1 MTMFQDWCTLNGI
14 QAIPASPTTISSF
27 VNSISP
33 LGIEKVFE
41 AVQEISRAHYT
52 IGLPCPCS
60 GPGLVTRAVNA
71 ISKIEPPRSWSKAT
85 SEQFM
90 HLPWDVQSCI
100 LKREEQLDQTVRDKQ
115 NEVGDLRAKIRELE
129 NGNQVTV
136 AA

>member
-1 MTMFQDWCTLNGI
+1 MH
-14 QAIPASPTTISSF
+14 
-27 VNSISP
+27 
-33 LGIEKVFE
+33 
-41 AVQEISRAHYT
+41 AH
-52 IGLPCPCS
+52 
-60 GPGLVTRAVNA
+60 LVTRAVNA

-100 LKREEQLDQTVRDKQ
+100 LKREEQRDQTVRDKQ